1 MTTFKKGDIVVLV
14 EDTMMACRYGSTA
27 RVINGLNDDEMIE
40 IEWLETLDRK
50 EVKTPHSRQ
59 MNGWYDAN
67 RFKLCPES
75 IVDEESPKL
84 YTAEQMI
91 EFATMFTVY
100 STDELEAY
108 NDICKQ
114 RENEEYELYLKLSA
128 KYNK

>member
-1 MTTFKKGDIVVLV
+1 MTTFKKDDKVVLV

-27 RVINGLNDDEMIE
+27 RVINGLTDDGMIE
-40 IEWLETLDRK
+40 IEWLMGHK
-50 EVKTPHSRQ
+50 EVKTPHLRQ

-75 IVDEESPKL
+75 IIDEESPKL